1 MVSLPITEWPENERP
16 REKLSLFGPESL
28 SPAELIAILI
38 STGSGRL
45 SALDLGKKLLH
56 TFGSLE
62 NLASASITELLKIN
76 GIGTAKAITI
86 KAAFQLSRNLDR
98 EIAQKK
104 LQYVKEPS
112 DVASIFIPELGHLK
126 QEVFA
131 IALLDS
137 AGKYLLSEKITIGTL
152 NASLV
157 HPREVYK
164 TAIKHSAASII
175 LVHNHPSGQLSP
187 SGEDLRITRQLVET
201 GKILEIP
208 VQDHIIIANKKYIS
222 LREMG
227 YIT

>member
-1 MVSLPITEWPENERP
+1 MGSLPITEWPENERP
-16 REKLSLFGPESL
+16 REKLSLLGPESL
-28 SPAELIAILI
+28 SAAELIAILI
-38 STGSGRL
+38 TTGSGKS
-45 SALDLGKKLLH
+45 SALDLGKNLLS

-62 NLASASITELLKIN
+62 DLASASISELEKVI
-76 GIGTAKAITI
+76 GIGPAKAVTL
-86 KAAFQLSRNLDR
+86 KAAFQLSRNLDQ

-104 LQYVKEPS
+104 LHYVREPA
-112 DVASIFIPELGHLK
+112 DVASLFIPKLGHLK

-137 AGKYLLSEKITIGTL
+137 GGKYMLSEKITIGTL

-157 HPREVYK
+157 HPREVFK
-164 TAIKHSAASII
+164 IAIKHSAASII

-187 SGEDLRITRQLVET
+187 SGDDLRVTQQLVET

-222 LREMG
+222 LRDLG
-227 YIT
+227 YIS